1 MSDDQERLVVL
12 FEARLRDFE
21 RRMQSSVRHTR
32 QTRQQIERESA
43 ALAKKLEQ
51 DMAKAGQNSADGIRR
66 AFGSIRSAL
75 GFAGI
80 GLGAAGIANLT
91 SEWTDLNARV
101 ANATGSLA
109 RGTEVMGRLSEMARR
124 TYSSLTQTTEA
135 FVENSDVLTELG
147 YNYTQQLN
155 LTEALNNALVISATR
170 GQRAES
176 VMRAWSNAMALGQLS
191 GQNLNTILQGS
202 PRLVRAL
209 ADSMGV
215 SVSQLRAMGTAGQI
229 TARDM
234 YGVTKEL
241 ETLRAEAD
249 AMPATLQDS
258 FVLLGNAVMQFVG
271 TADEATGVT
280 SILAREIILLADSI
294 EESARR
300 WRDGDVPILQFM
312 RTVVGLS
319 RELGLI
325 QDELEDTRTEVERVE
340 GNVADAR
347 LAFADLAA
355 EIAQMRGIDAINPDL
370 PRNIQEIVDK
380 LLLNEMSAVDAR
392 QALLELGATNPD
404 FGGVIS
410 QLATLAG
417 QLRVVTTEAHAMHAA
432 LNMPGGPTGDG
443 AGRGGAGQSRRAA
456 SERQAALIAYT
467 EERERVLGLSR
478 EQLTLEQAI
487 TREIENAA
495 KLGVTLSKE
504 RAEELARMAIAQQE
518 ANRASGR
525 SGGGRS
531 NDEFASAVKT
541 IRERTEAL
549 MRETAVQA
557 QLNPLVDDYGYAI
570 QKLRIQQEA
579 ENAATKAGLALTPA
593 RLAAID
599 ALAEGYAQA
608 AVEAA
613 KLAETQDQARQ
624 SMEDWFSLAKGAT
637 RSFIDDLN
645 EGKSAAEALGNA
657 LNQLG
662 NHLIN
667 LGMNSLFGSGSG
679 DFGLI
684 GKIFG
689 FANGGYTGPGGKH
702 QPAGIVHRGEY
713 VFSKSATQRAGVSN
727 LEALHRS
734 LKGYANGGLVGF
746 AAPSLVKPA
755 ASAPSGFTYAPQI
768 DARGADV
775 SAVARIE
782 QVLAQ
787 DRAEFEGKVK
797 RVVSRRSKEMW

>member
-21 RRMQSSVRHTR
+21 RRMSQSVRHTR

-101 ANATGSLA
+101 ANATGSLQ
-109 RGTEVMGRLSEMARR
+109 RGTEVMGRLSDMARR

-147 YNYTQQLN
+147 YNYTQQLD

-215 SVSQLRAMGTAGQI
+215 GVSQLRAMGAAGQI

-234 YGVTKEL
+234 YGVTQEL

-271 TADEATGVT
+271 QADQATGIT
-280 SILAREIILLADSI
+280 GILAREIILLADSI

-300 WRDGDVPILQFM
+300 WERGDVPILQFM
-312 RTVVGLS
+312 QSVVGLS

-325 QDELEDTRTEVERVE
+325 QGDLEDTRTEVERVE
-340 GNVADAR
+340 DSVAEAR
-347 LAFADLAA
+347 LAFVDLADA
-355 EIAQMRGIDAINPDL
+355 VVRMQGIDAINPNL
-370 PRNIQEIVDK
+370 PQEIQSVVDK
-380 LLLNEMSAVDAR
+380 LLLGEMSAVEAR
-392 QALLELGATNPD
+392 QALLDLGAVNMD
-404 FGGVIS
+404 FGGVLS

-417 QLRVVTTEAHAMHAA
+417 QLRVVTSEAHAMHAA
-432 LNMPGGPTGDG
+432 LNTPGGPTGGG

-456 SERQAALIAYT
+456 ADRQAALTDYT
-467 EERERVLGLSR
+467 LERERVLGLSR

-495 KLGVTLSKE
+495 KAGVSLSQE

-518 ANRASGR
+518 ANRASSRSGGR
-525 SGGGRS
+525 SG
-531 NDEFASAVKT
+531 NDELATATKS

-549 MRETAVQA
+549 MRETALQA
-557 QLNPLVDDYGYAI
+557 QLNPLIDDYGYAM
-570 QKLRIQQEA
+570 QKLRIQQEL
-579 ENAATKAGLALTPA
+579 ENAAAKAGLVLTPDRIA
-593 RLAAID
+593 AMDQLAD
-599 ALAEGYAQA
+599 GYARA
-608 AVEAA
+608 SVEAA
-613 KLAETQDQARQ
+613 KLAETQNQARQ
-624 SMEDWFSLAKGAT
+624 SMEDWFGLAKTAA
-637 RSFIDDLN
+637 RSFIDDLA
-645 EGKSAAEALGNA
+645 EAKTAAEALGNA
-657 LNQLG
+657 LKQLG
-662 NHLIN
+662 SHLIN
-667 LGMNSLFGSGSG
+667 LGMNSLFGSGGG
-679 DFGLI
+679 DFGLLGNLI
-684 GKIFG
+684 GIPGRQFG
-689 FANGGYTGPGGKH
+689 GRVTKG
-702 QPAGIVHRGEY
+702 QPYIVGEKRPELF
-713 VFSKSATQRAGVSN
+713 VPDQSGTIVPRVPSA
-727 LEALHRS
+727 
-734 LKGYANGGLVGF
+734 
-746 AAPSLVKPA
+746 PD
-755 ASAPSGFTYAPQI
+755 ASALRGLNDNSSSTFTYAPTI

-775 SAVARIE
+775 AAVARIE
-782 QVLAQ
+782 QVLAR
-787 DRAEFEGKVK
+787 DRAEFEGKV
-797 RVVSRRSKEMW
+797 RGLFERRNKLMWS